1 MDETLESRRS
11 GARRHRA
18 AMEAAATLVRLTR
31 IVPAPPQ
38 ERRAGAVAEGSEIL

>member
-18 AMEAAATLVRLTR
+18 AMEAATLVRLTR